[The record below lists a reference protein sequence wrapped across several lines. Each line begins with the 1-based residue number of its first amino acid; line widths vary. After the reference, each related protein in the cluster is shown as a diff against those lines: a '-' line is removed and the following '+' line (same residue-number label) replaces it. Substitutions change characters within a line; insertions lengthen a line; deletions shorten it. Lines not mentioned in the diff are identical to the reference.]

1 MSQARTNARRRREA
15 ANNFAHLLPRQ
26 RPNFK
31 KRSAEASARHQAR
44 VLATERR
51 IQQGKGKKKG

>member
-1 MSQARTNARRRREA
+1 MSQARTNARRRRQA
-15 ANNFAHLLPRQ
+15 ANKFAHLAPRQ

-31 KRSAEASARHQAR
+31 MRDAATSARHNAK

-51 IQQGKGKKKG
+51 IQQGAKK

>member
-1 MSQARTNARRRREA
+1 MSAICQAKRRRRQA
-15 ANNFAHLLPRQ
+15 ANNYAHLPPRL

-31 KRSAEASARHQAR
+31 KRSAEASARHLAR

-51 IQQGKGKKKG
+51 IAQKGK

>member
-1 MSQARTNARRRREA
+1 MSTACQAKRRRREA
-15 ANNFAHLLPRQ
+15 ANGYAHLPPRL

-51 IQQGKGKKKG
+51 ISQGGKKK